1 MDIKPHELVRLIQL
15 DERAEILASRMLWE
29 CTSCETCVTRC
40 PQHVDLPALIDALR
54 QMARANG
61 SVPAGT
67 TVPAFNDIFLKLVRK
82 RGRMYEAGL
91 MASYKIRTGT
101 FFQDVEKVPMLLLKR
116 KLAIL
121 PPKVRDG
128 GERERMFAQAGSAN
142 LPIGGPLKDA
152 IQENGVPRNTAERKP
167 R

>member
-1 MDIKPHELVRLIQL
+1 MDIKPHELVRLVQL
-15 DERAEILASRMLWE
+15 DERNEVLASRMLWE

-40 PQHVDLPALIDALR
+40 PQNVDIPALIDALR
-54 QMARANG
+54 QMARKAGKAPAN
-61 SVPAGT
+61 S
-67 TVPAFNDIFLKLVRK
+67 TVAAFNDIFLELVRK

-91 MASYKIRTGT
+91 MASYKLRTGT
-101 FFQDVEKVPMLLLKR
+101 FFQDMDKVPLMLRKG

-128 GERERMFAQAGSAN
+128 GERERMFQRAKA
-142 LPIGGPLKDA
+142 
-152 IQENGVPRNTAERKP
+152 AERKS